1 MMCEFE
7 CKGQLMVTDPCYF
20 NATDMQSLNDGFA
33 VVFGKPGTW
42 TAYSE
47 NDKNGEMVRV
57 HIATEG
63 KVVNNTKYVVGV
75 DSGTLAVFDYD
86 FYRKNYQ
93 CVRDADYNNW
103 EGIYRKMCDKL
114 EELPNY
120 SGMVAYENRCVD
132 ITGFGG
138 DGGYDAEFGF
148 DKDGWCVEIVIHFY
162 GDTEWYDQYDAEEEI
177 EESF

>member
-1 MMCEFE
+1 MDED
-7 CKGQLMVTDPCYF
+7 MVVLSQNEYDELLKAKHNLEYLQML
-20 NATDMQSLNDGFA
+20 AISDQQI
-33 VVFGKPGTW
+33 
-42 TAYSE
+42 
-47 NDKNGEMVRV
+47 R
-57 HIATEG
+57 EG

-120 SGMVAYENRCVD
+120 AGLVAYENRCVD